1 MEFRENEAI
10 YSQVANFVTEHIM
23 LGKWLPEQKIPSVR
37 ELASDLQVNPHTV
50 VRAYEILQSREVISN
65 KRGIGF
71 FIHSDAIEKI
81 RSFSKERFMG
91 QDLPE
96 LLKNMYLLGITIK
109 EIGAQFESYKK
120 TMNQTKQI

>member
-71 FIHSDAIEKI
+71 FIRSHLSSARDAS
-81 RSFSKERFMG
+81 RRPPARN
-91 QDLPE
+91 Q
-96 LLKNMYLLGITIK
+96 GIP
-109 EIGAQFESYKK
+109 
-120 TMNQTKQI
+120 QIDATG